1 MRRSVYRELTSA
13 LLEDCRGAI
22 AEFVASHH
30 NQEVFAFALDCDP
43 FHGDVMVGINTE
55 PGFQKVLRD
64 RYPKA
69 TRDEVEGL
77 HGIRYRCADF
87 AFSDFGLSEES
98 LQLLDEIAAAQHD
111 AKTDRTAERHADTLM
126 LTLARVVLMLEPELA
141 TLHQTPEFVAY
152 VTEKQASEASRVA
165 LIRRTVP
172 EETFDKIFPEVRA
185 FNDKL
190 ERILCLPPN
199 KRAAFW
205 AQSACDLACDHDSQD
220 ARRFQ
225 AMGMSLDRMLETVV
239 ELGSVAVPHLIDALQ
254 ESAGQP
260 QLAKPKSK
268 AAREPAAHTASCA
281 FSLQSIEAIRSIR
294 LVDED
299 SVGRIRDLLQNIQSG
314 KSKRPGPVAL
324 ELAKL
329 LHDLRPNAFP
339 APKSKGFTLVN
350 ASEFDAKPA

>member
-1 MRRSVYRELTSA
+1 MRRSAYRELTSA

-22 AEFVASHH
+22 DEFVASHH

-43 FHGDVMVGINTE
+43 FHGDVRVGINTE
-55 PGFQKVLRD
+55 PGFQEVLRE

-87 AFSDFGLSEES
+87 AFNDFGLSEES

-126 LTLARVVLMLEPELA
+126 LTLSRIVLMLEPELA
-141 TLHQTPEFVAY
+141 TLRQTPDFVAY
-152 VTEKQASEASRVA
+152 VTEQQASEASRVA

-172 EETFDKIFPEVRA
+172 EEAFDRIFPEVRA
-185 FNDKL
+185 FNDRL
-190 ERILCLPPN
+190 AHIEQLPPN
-199 KRAAFW
+199 QRAAYW
-205 AQSACDLACDHDSQD
+205 TQAACDLACGHDTED

-225 AMGMSLDRMLETVV
+225 AMGMPLDRMLATVV
-239 ELGSVAVPHLIDALQ
+239 ELGSVAVPHLIDTL
-254 ESAGQP
+254 EKSAAEP
-260 QLAKPKSK
+260 QLTKPKSK
-268 AAREPAAHTASCA
+268 AARESGAHTASCT
-281 FSLQSIEAIRSIR
+281 FSLQVLEAIRSIR

-299 SVGRIRDLLQNIQSG
+299 SVGRIRVLLRSIQG
-314 KSKRPGPVAL
+314 KNKHPGPIAL

-339 APKSKGFTLVN
+339 APKAKGLTLLN
-350 ASEFDAKPA
+350 ASEFDPKPN